1 MSNWEA
7 DTDCIKFLADV
18 GIVNPVSFHPTQLGH
33 QQLADYFIEKI
44 SVK

>member
-7 DTDCIKFLADV
+7 DTDCMKFLAEKD
-18 GIVNPVSFHPTQLGH
+18 IINPVSFHPTQLGH

-44 SVK
+44 SLK